1 MLRVLPLRWLEDC
14 DVEEVLNAIPH
25 RPPFLFVDRI
35 VELSGTKIKT
45 TKEIKPDEPVFEGHY
60 PGQPIMP
67 GALICESIFQTGAIL
82 LSKMIGSISGGVPVL
97 TRINNAKFK
106 NIVKPGSKLDIE
118 AELVEKVSNAYF
130 MKGRASVNGKTS
142 VTVEFTVTLVKEV
155 S

>member
-1 MLRVLPLRWLEDC
+1 M
-14 DVEEVLNAIPH
+14 EEILNAIPH

-35 VELSGTKIKT
+35 VELSGTRIKT
-45 TKEIKPDEPVFEGHY
+45 SKEIRPDEPVLAGHY

-82 LSKMIGSISGGVPVL
+82 LSKMIGGIAEGVPVL

-106 NIVKPGSKLDIE
+106 SIVKPGSTLDIE

-130 MKGRASVNGKTS
+130 MKGRASVGGKTS
-142 VTVEFTVTLVKEV
+142 VTAEFTVTLMGR
-155 S
+155 

>member
-1 MLRVLPLRWLEDC
+1 VEDYEM
-14 DVEEVLNAIPH
+14 EEILNAIPH

-35 VELSGTKIKT
+35 VELGATKIKT
-45 TKEIKPDEPVFEGHY
+45 SKEIKPDEPVFAGHY

-82 LSKMIGSISGGVPVL
+82 LSKIMGGMGEGIPVL

-106 NIVKPGSKLDIE
+106 SIVRPGSTLDIE

-130 MKGRASVNGKTS
+130 MKGRASVGGKTS
-142 VTVEFTVTLVKEV
+142 VTVEFTVTLAKEAV
-155 S
+155 

>member
-1 MLRVLPLRWLEDC
+1 M
-14 DVEEVLNAIPH
+14 EEILNAIPH

-45 TKEIKPDEPVFEGHY
+45 SKEIKHDEPVFAGHY

-82 LSKMIGSISGGVPVL
+82 LSKMMGGMGGGIPVL

-106 NIVKPGSKLDIE
+106 SIVKPGSTLDIE

-130 MKGRASVNGKTS
+130 MKGKASVGGKTS
-142 VTVEFTVTLVKEV
+142 VTVEFTVTLAKEA

>member
-1 MLRVLPLRWLEDC
+1 MEDI
-14 DVEEVLNAIPH
+14 LNAIPH

-35 VELSGTKIKT
+35 VELGGAKIKT
-45 TKEIKPDEPVFEGHY
+45 EKEVKPDEPVFEGHY

-82 LSKMIGSISGGVPVL
+82 LSNIMGGISEGIPVL

-106 NIVKPGSKLDIE
+106 SIVKPGSTLDIE

-130 MKGRASVNGKTS
+130 MKGKASVDGKIS
-142 VTVEFTVTLVKEV
+142 VTVEFTVTLAKEV
-155 S
+155 P

>member
-1 MLRVLPLRWLEDC
+1 M
-14 DVEEVLNAIPH
+14 EEILNAIPH

-35 VELSGTKIKT
+35 VEMSETKIRT
-45 TKEIKPDEPVFEGHY
+45 MKEIKPDEPVFVGHY

-82 LSKMIGSISGGVPVL
+82 LSKMIGGISEGIPVL

-106 NIVKPGSKLDIE
+106 SIVKPGNILDIE
-118 AELVEKVSNAYF
+118 AELVEKVSNVYF
-130 MKGRASVNGKTS
+130 MKGKASVSGKTS
-142 VTVEFTVTLVKEV
+142 VTVEFAVTLAKET